1 MALMSKPREQATA
14 APSEAGAFAH
24 YLRQHDL
31 IDLQSLQ
38 RALSAQATTG
48 QPIDTVLLELGLL
61 PEVRLADAMAAFLD
75 FERIEPRHFPME
87 LPQDARLPLAFL
99 RQQNLLPIGID
110 GDELIIA
117 TARPFERE
125 ALAALAYSLGLTPV
139 TVVAVASELKQHLGK
154 LLAAPGET
162 GPDSDAGAGGGLAAQ
177 DDDVERLRDVAR
189 EAPVVRLLNRLVVQA
204 VERKASDIHIEPL
217 DDQLRVRFR
226 MDGALQVIESL
237 PKQLQ
242 AGLISRVKI
251 LARLNIAE
259 QRLPQDGRI
268 RIPVHGRDIELRVS
282 TTPALHGESVA
293 LRILDRQELPLDF
306 EALGFDEPSRL
317 SIAAMTGQPNG
328 IVLVTGPTGS
338 GKTTTLYAALRIL
351 NRTDAKL
358 FTVEDPVEY
367 QMAGIN
373 QIHVRPQIGLDFAAV
388 LRSILRQ
395 DPDVIMVGEIR
406 DIETARIAVLA
417 SLTGHL
423 VLSTLHTNSAAAAVT
438 RLIDM
443 GLEDYLLASVL
454 RGIVAQ
460 RLVRKLCAACRQPLE
475 HLPEAVRRR
484 EPAQG
489 KAAYFAPKGCSA
501 CHGTGFRGRTVIS
514 EILPVTAEIAAAI
527 SGKATEHGLEAL
539 GRKAG
544 MVTLFESGLAKAA
557 AGETSIDEILR
568 AVSASG

>member
-1 MALMSKPREQATA
+1 MALMSKPGEQATA

-406 DIETARIAVLA
+406 DIETARIAVQA